1 MPPTRT
7 SKPPNDAQPVLRLR
21 GLRTRFELED
31 GVVDAVEEID
41 LEIGRGETLAVVGES
56 GCGKSVMARSVL
68 GLVDR
73 PGRIMGGQV
82 WVPAPPAQPGPEA
95 GGRGFRAR
103 RERARRAR
111 AQRDSALPDAPA
123 GMIDLVT
130 SPPELVRGVRGKRIA
145 MVFQE
150 PMTSLS
156 MMHTIGNQIIEAIR
170 LHEPMT
176 KEDARQ
182 RAIELLGR
190 VGIPAP
196 EQRIDAYPFQLSG
209 GMRQRS
215 MIAMALSCGPELLI
229 ADEPT
234 TALDVTTQAQILEL
248 LTSLQDEFE
257 MSIMLITHD
266 LGVAAQLADRV
277 AVMYLGR
284 VVEQGDLRRLFAE
297 PQHPYTQALLRS
309 VPKLGRDRN
318 VRLAPVRG
326 IVPHPYHRPSGCPFH
341 DRCDSFIPGRCDT
354 APPPVIK
361 TADDHEVRCVLY
373 QEDSDDRDR

>member
-1 MPPTRT
+1 MLPTRT
-7 SKPPNDAQPVLRLR
+7 SEASSAAQPVLRLR
-21 GLRTRFELED
+21 GLRTQFQLED
-31 GVVDAVEEID
+31 GVVDAVEEVD

-73 PGRIMGGQV
+73 PGKIMAGQV
-82 WVPAPPAQPGPEA
+82 WVPAPPDPPPGQA
-95 GGRGFRAR
+95 SRGFRAR
-103 RERARRAR
+103 RDRARRAKV
-111 AQRDSALPDAPA
+111 LPDAPP
-123 GMIDLVT
+123 GMIDLAT
-130 SPPELVRGVRGKRIA
+130 AEPEVVRGVRGKRIA

-156 MMHTIGNQIIEAIR
+156 MMHTIGNQIIEAIT
-170 LHEPMT
+170 LHENLT
-176 KEDARQ
+176 KSQSRQ

-190 VGIPAP
+190 VGIPSP

-209 GMRQRS
+209 GMRQRA

-297 PQHPYTQALLRS
+297 PRHPYTQALLRS

-354 APPPVIK
+354 APPPVIS
-361 TADDHEVRCVLY
+361 TDDGHQVRCVLY
-373 QEDSDDRDR
+373 QEEDSDDGDR